1 MFTMNFTP
9 SPSFQE
15 PRAKKHRKPTRKQ
28 LVVIVSVATVL
39 IAAIS
44 SAAFFFAKYN
54 SLKQASSSN
63 SQDLQER
70 ISKKVAMHFEA
81 PNETPTIA
89 QINNQS
95 QLQKQQGEFFNNAQN
110 GDYLVIYPK
119 KQIAVIYREGTDRI
133 INTGPIDLQSQNNG
147 SSDASTQGV
156 SNPINR

>member
-1 MFTMNFTP
+1 MNFTP
-9 SPSFQE
+9 GPTFE
-15 PRAKKHRKPTRKQ
+15 TPRARKHRKPTPKQ
-28 LVVIVSVATVL
+28 LVVIVSIAIVL
-39 IAAIS
+39 IAAVS
-44 SAAFFFAKYN
+44 SAVFFFAKYN
-54 SLKQASSSN
+54 SLKQTSSSN

-133 INTGPIDLQSQNNG
+133 INTGPIDLQSQNNR
-147 SSDASTQGV
+147 SSDASTQGI